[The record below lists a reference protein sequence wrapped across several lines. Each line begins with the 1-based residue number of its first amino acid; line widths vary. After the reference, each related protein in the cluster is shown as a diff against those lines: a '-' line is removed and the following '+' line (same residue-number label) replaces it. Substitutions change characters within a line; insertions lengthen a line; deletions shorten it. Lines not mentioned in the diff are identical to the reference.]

1 MNDFCRWLGRLGP
14 AIQSA
19 GQLFALLTVFAAGC
33 AEKAVEDKTP
43 EEIEKSRQEHIQ
55 TMRREAG
62 ESAAAGKTAP
72 SP

>member
-1 MNDFCRWLGRLGP
+1 MKSFCQWLRQVTLGLG
-14 AIQSA
+14 A
-19 GQLFALLTVFAAGC
+19 
-33 AEKAVEDKTP
+33 AVELLAVLTTFAIGCSEKTVKDKTP